1 MSNVLLLVQSSC
13 TEGFM
18 NLSLL
23 EGKAA
28 DPHNSIL
35 LNTLASKEEDTRW
48 IITSKKFNCN
58 NIRIREV
65 LIGVDIRTNY
75 GNRTKYPCIDIW
87 YKTGQGSHT
96 YYNRNDSVP
105 IILSPDNFTTNGTY
119 RYVLHTPIY
128 ASNGYMLGVYQPKD
142 SESVVRFYKAN
153 AISKAKIGRIYD
165 DTTYI
170 KKSNI
175 NEQMMR
181 EVIMIHPI
189 TGQCTDKCIIF
200 ISDTLIFMQIQVAA
214 ALIKFSLRMK

>member
-1 MSNVLLLVQSSC
+1 MSNVLLPVQSAC

-18 NLSLL
+18 DLSLL

-28 DPHNSIL
+28 DQHNSIL

-75 GNRTKYPCIDIW
+75 GNRTKYPCIEIW
-87 YKTGQGSHT
+87 YKTGQSPTKT

-119 RYVLHTPIY
+119 RYVLSEPVY
-128 ASNGYMLGVYQPKD
+128 ASIDYMLGVYQPKD

-153 AISKAKIGRIYD
+153 AKSKAKIGKIYHN
-165 DTTYI
+165 TTYI

-189 TGQCTDKCIIF
+189 TGQCTDKCIIY
-200 ISDTLIFMQIQVAA
+200 
-214 ALIKFSLRMK
+214 